1 MRTVTRFR
9 IGWTALT
16 IALAAAIT
24 RATLGQIHA
33 DGLMLITITGIITG
47 VLFITTAQDRR
58 EQGIR

>member
-9 IGWTALT
+9 IGWTALI

-24 RATLGQIHA
+24 RAALGQIHA
-33 DGLMLITITGIITG
+33 DGLMLITIAGIITG
-47 VLFITTAQDRR
+47 VLCITTAQERR

>member
-24 RATLGQIHA
+24 RATLGQNHA

-47 VLFITTAQDRR
+47 ILFITAAQERR
-58 EQGIR
+58 DQGIR